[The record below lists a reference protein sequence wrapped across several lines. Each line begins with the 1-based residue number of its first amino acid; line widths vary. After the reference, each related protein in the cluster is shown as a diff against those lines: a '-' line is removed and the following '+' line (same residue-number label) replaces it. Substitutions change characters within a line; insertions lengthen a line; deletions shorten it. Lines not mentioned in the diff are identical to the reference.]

1 MNKNDRPLILLTND
15 DGIRSPGLWA
25 AAEALSSLG
34 YVVVAAPRDQS
45 SGAGRSMPRN
55 SDGSIRQEEVKV
67 GGKCWP
73 VYAVGG
79 SPAQSVQ
86 HGVLEIAER
95 KPDLVVAGINYGENV
110 GTGITASGT
119 VGAALEAA
127 ANDIPALAVSLQT
140 DQSQHMTNDP
150 AVDFCTA
157 IYFTRLFAQRWLA
170 AERLPDVDVLK
181 IDIPASATP
190 DTPWVITRLQKGKYY
205 THLPPL
211 RKRLDDEGRIGY
223 MADPRIALDLDSD
236 AKGIL
241 DGLVTVT
248 PLSLDITSRIA
259 PDALHRVLNNHRD

>member
-1 MNKNDRPLILLTND
+1 VTRPLILLTND
-15 DGIRSPGLWA
+15 DGVMSPGLAASA
-25 AAEALSSLG
+25 AALAPLG
-34 YVVVAAPRDQS
+34 DLLIVAPREQQS
-45 SGAGRSMPRN
+45 GMGRSMP
-55 SDGSIRQEEVKV
+55 SFHDGRLFETTIHYDGQS
-67 GGKCWP
+67 WP
-73 VYAVGG
+73 AYGASA
-79 SPAQSVQ
+79 SPAQAVL
-86 HGVLEIAER
+86 HGVLELADR
-95 KPDLVVAGINYGENV
+95 RPALVVSGINYGENV